1 MRRGAVCLEDPTVTM
16 AATTNVKTSLEVT
29 KGATV
34 FDPIPL
40 DASSSNSL
48 SDENTTLLGPFPTEE
63 EWATLPRV
71 AGSIPWQAWTVAMV
85 EFVERFSYYG
95 TSAVF
100 VNFIQKPLP
109 PGSRTGAGFLKK
121 PGSGALDMGQR
132 ASTGLT
138 MFNQFWSYITPL
150 GGAWLADEYFGRY
163 LTIQYANI
171 IAIIGHI
178 LLIFSAIPQVIT
190 KPDTAI
196 AIFSVGLVIM
206 GIGTG
211 GFKSNISP
219 LIAEQYK
226 DQKAYVRV
234 RKNGNKEIV
243 DPATTT
249 ARIYIYFYFLINCGS
264 LTGSLAMVYSE
275 HFVGFWLSYTLP
287 TICYLLCPLMLLFF
301 KKHYK
306 LSPPTGSV
314 MGRAAKLI
322 RLAFKKST
330 KKNCFKDEGFWER
343 VKPSTIRANGE
354 TPPTWMTFDDAWV
367 DEVRRGVIA
376 CKVFLW
382 YPLYWLAYNQMT
394 NNLVSQANTMKLGKT
409 PNDIVSK
416 LNPIFIIIVIPIMDF
431 GVYPALRKMGVNF
444 TPIKKITA
452 GFALSSF
459 AMVSACVIQWYIYSM
474 SPCGK
479 NINKLSKTRK
489 DCSADISVWVQVF
502 PYGLIGMSEV
512 LASITK
518 LEYAYTKAPNNMKS
532 TIQAIALSTSAVSA
546 ALGQAF
552 VSLSE
557 DPLLVWNYGSVAVV
571 AMVGGV
577 GFYLTFRKT
586 DREEDAMNNLKESA
600 YIGNKKEDDV
610 ENVETTIV
618 RDEKNEKG
626 ALN

>member
-1 MRRGAVCLEDPTVTM
+1 M

-275 HFVGFWLSYTLP
+275 HL
-287 TICYLLCPLMLLFF
+287 
-301 KKHYK
+301 
-306 LSPPTGSV
+306 
-314 MGRAAKLI
+314 AAKLI

>member
-1 MRRGAVCLEDPTVTM
+1 
-16 AATTNVKTSLEVT
+16 
-29 KGATV
+29 
-34 FDPIPL
+34 
-40 DASSSNSL
+40 
-48 SDENTTLLGPFPTEE
+48 
-63 EWATLPRV
+63 
-71 AGSIPWQAWTVAMV
+71 
-85 EFVERFSYYG
+85 
-95 TSAVF
+95 
-100 VNFIQKPLP
+100 
-109 PGSRTGAGFLKK
+109 
-121 PGSGALDMGQR
+121 
-132 ASTGLT
+132 
-138 MFNQFWSYITPL
+138 
-150 GGAWLADEYFGRY
+150 
-163 LTIQYANI
+163 
-171 IAIIGHI
+171 
-178 LLIFSAIPQVIT
+178 
-190 KPDTAI
+190 
-196 AIFSVGLVIM
+196 
-206 GIGTG
+206 
-211 GFKSNISP
+211 
-219 LIAEQYK
+219 
-226 DQKAYVRV
+226 
-234 RKNGNKEIV
+234 
-243 DPATTT
+243 
-249 ARIYIYFYFLINCGS
+249 
-264 LTGSLAMVYSE
+264 
-275 HFVGFWLSYTLP
+275 
-287 TICYLLCPLMLLFF
+287 
-301 KKHYK
+301 
-306 LSPPTGSV
+306 
-314 MGRAAKLI
+314 
-322 RLAFKKST
+322 
-330 KKNCFKDEGFWER
+330 
-343 VKPSTIRANGE
+343 
-354 TPPTWMTFDDAWV
+354 
-367 DEVRRGVIA
+367 
-376 CKVFLW
+376 
-382 YPLYWLAYNQMT
+382 MT

-409 PNDIVSK
+409 PNDIVAK

-571 AMVGGV
+571 AMIGGV

-586 DREEDAMNNLKESA
+586 DREEDAMNNLKEST

-610 ENVETTIV
+610 ENVETTII